1 MNNEVRTM
9 KRNTHDLT
17 IAGICL
23 ALAQLLPLL
32 TGQIPQIGAMLAP
45 MHIAVLLCG
54 FLCTTS
60 YAAIVGFTAPLLRF
74 AIFGM
79 PPLFPI
85 GIAMS
90 FELMT
95 YALVASVMYKRYNIY
110 ISLITAM
117 LTGRVVWGIVMSV
130 IAGVSSVQFGL
141 NTFIVGAFATAAPGI
156 VLQLLIIPLLVRA
169 VKQRGDNYESQRN
182 I

>member
-1 MNNEVRTM
+1 M
-9 KRNTHDLT
+9 KRNTQNLT

-23 ALAQLLPLL
+23 ALALLLPLL

-45 MHIAVLLCG
+45 MHLAMLLCG
-54 FLCTTS
+54 FLCKPS
-60 YAAIVGFTAPLLRF
+60 YAAVVGFTAPLLRF

-95 YALVASVMYKRYNIY
+95 YALVASLMYKRYNIY
-110 ISLITAM
+110 VSLITAM
-117 LTGRVVWGIVMSV
+117 LIGRVVWGIVMSI

-141 NTFIVGAFATAAPGI
+141 SMFITGALLTAAPGI
-156 VLQLLIIPLLVRA
+156 VLQIILVPLLVRA
-169 VKQRGDNYESQRN
+169 VERKGNNHESQRN
-182 I
+182 L